1 MRDTFYGGERGRDAR
16 KIAREAL
23 KSRVAELMS
32 QGLSTVKIR
41 TRMGMSN
48 GAIQRVIVEIRND
61 LGWQAV

>member
-1 MRDTFYGGERGRDAR
+1 MRETYGGERSREAR
-16 KIAREAL
+16 KKAREEL

-32 QGLSTVKIR
+32 QGLDTAKIR